1 MNRIRLID
9 CNSLTLQ
16 QLLQILPQI
25 VIVDF
30 AAEHAIFFDNS
41 KLLRCQSLRQLALL
55 AAGSIN
61 IKGQA
66 QLLQQADAALQER
79 CIQTCTHP
87 FHNDQLRAGK
97 LLLPFIIPNRRI
109 GNPTAGA
116 GIIQLA
122 LLLQLF
128 HSLLHHTHAANNI
141 RQENNLHNF
150 YLILKELL
158 LHSAQQI
165 QEIRRT

>member
-1 MNRIRLID
+1 M
-9 CNSLTLQ
+9 
-16 QLLQILPQI
+16 
-25 VIVDF
+25 
-30 AAEHAIFFDNS
+30 
-41 KLLRCQSLRQLALL
+41 QSLRQLALL

-66 QLLQQADAALQER
+66 QLLQQPYTALQKR

-87 FHNDQLRAGK
+87 FHNDQLGAGK
-97 LLLPFIIPNRRI
+97 LLVPFILPNRRI

-122 LLLQLF
+122 FLLQLF

-150 YLILKELL
+150 HLILKELL

-165 QEIRRT
+165 QEVRRT